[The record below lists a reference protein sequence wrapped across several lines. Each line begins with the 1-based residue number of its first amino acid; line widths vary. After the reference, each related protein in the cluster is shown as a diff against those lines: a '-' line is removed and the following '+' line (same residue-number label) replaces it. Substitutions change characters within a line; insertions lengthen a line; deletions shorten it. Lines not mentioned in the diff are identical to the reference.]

1 MTQANPEF
9 EELQA
14 RVSRIEAELNAL
26 KRGGMP
32 TAPLVAEPPLLP
44 PVLPRADRVA
54 AALPVPK
61 PRPETPSTVWVAGAG
76 AVIFLIGAVYALTVS
91 IQRGWISPP
100 MRVGGGLVTGL
111 AMGYWALRQMQLGRR
126 GLGVA
131 LLTAGTGTWTFA
143 LYFGAQRAALF
154 DPGLG
159 LMGAAAATVA
169 TGWVAARLRS
179 DGAMAVGLA
188 TSLCAPL
195 AFSTGQGGAAGLMGY
210 LAVLNAAQGL
220 THYLTG
226 EGARWFWSRLLG
238 TAGIWLVATT
248 GVSAGRLDPEL
259 LTLGLLAMLA
269 AGTMTLAWLP
279 AHKETPAWPG
289 AATVLSL
296 TGVAL
301 SAWAVWARS
310 GYPKEEFAIVLGA
323 LAFASAGLIPLARR
337 RSDTASHDLPLSLLA
352 LGFGLLALV
361 VACDWRWVV
370 LVWGTVA
377 ALLAWAA
384 RAAVLGE
391 RPGAGSLQAVAA
403 IAATAASAV
412 WVGFLLFQRRTEW
425 LFLNRVFA
433 GGLLA
438 AVAWALLAYPTG
450 PLRSLARVLLQLV
463 LVNTVAMEWSRAL
476 PTVHGGSASL
486 AFGPLLATL
495 TYAVV
500 GAGLWLRGLAGADG
514 KLLRLTGYGWLAVA
528 GVKLLA
534 NDLARADV
542 LFRAVAALGV
552 GAVFIAA
559 AWWAGRRR
567 ASG

>member
-1 MTQANPEF
+1 MTQSNPEF

-14 RVSRIEAELNAL
+14 RVARLEDEVNAL
-26 KRGGMP
+26 KRGGIQS
-32 TAPLVAEPPLLP
+32 APLAVEPPLLP
-44 PVLPRADRVA
+44 PVLPRVDRVA
-54 AALPVPK
+54 AATPVSK
-61 PRPETPSTVWVAGAG
+61 PVPETPSTVWVAGVG
-76 AVIFLIGAVYALTVS
+76 AVIFLIGAVYGLTVS
-91 IQRGWISPP
+91 IQRGWIAPS

-111 AMGYWALRQMQLGRR
+111 ALGYWALRQMQLGRR

-131 LLTAGTGTWTFA
+131 LLAAGTGTWTFA
-143 LYFGAQRAALF
+143 LYFGAQKAALF

-159 LMGAAAATVA
+159 LLGAAAATLA
-169 TGWVAARLRS
+169 AGWVAARLRS

-188 TSLCAPL
+188 TGLCAPL
-195 AFSTGQGGAAGLMGY
+195 AFATGRSGAAGLIGY
-210 LAVLNAAQGL
+210 LAVLNAAQVL

-226 EGARWFWSRLLG
+226 AGVRWFWSRLLG
-238 TAGIWLVATT
+238 TAGFWLVATM
-248 GVSAGRLDPEL
+248 GVSSGRLDPEL
-259 LTLGLLAMLA
+259 LTMGLLAMLA
-269 AGTMTLAWLP
+269 VGTMTLAWLP

-301 SAWAVWARS
+301 SSWAVWARS
-310 GYPKEEFAIVLGA
+310 GYPKEEFAVVLGA

-337 RSDTASHDLPLSLLA
+337 RSATASHDLPLSLLA
-352 LGFGLLALV
+352 LGFGLLAV
-361 VACDWRWVV
+361 AMACDWHWVV
-370 LVWGTVA
+370 LAWGTVA

-384 RAAVLGE
+384 RAAMRNG

-403 IAATAASAV
+403 IATMAASVV
-412 WVGFLLFQRRTEW
+412 WLGLLLFQRRTEW

-438 AVAWALLAYPTG
+438 AVAWGLLANSG
-450 PLRSLARVLLQLV
+450 GSLRPLARVLLQLV
-463 LVNTVAMEWSRAL
+463 LVNAVAIEWSRAL
-476 PTVHGGSASL
+476 PTGHGGSASL
-486 AFGPLLATL
+486 AFGPLLTTL
-495 TYAVV
+495 TYAVL
-500 GAGLWLRGLAGADG
+500 GAGLWLRGLADAEG

-528 GVKLLA
+528 GAKLLA

-552 GAVFIAA
+552 GAVFITA